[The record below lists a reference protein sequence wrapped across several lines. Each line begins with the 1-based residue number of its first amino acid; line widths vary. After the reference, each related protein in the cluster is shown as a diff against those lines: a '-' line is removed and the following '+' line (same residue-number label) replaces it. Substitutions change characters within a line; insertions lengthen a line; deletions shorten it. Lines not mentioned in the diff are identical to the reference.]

1 MRSTSRLLAAVLL
14 SFVSFAALAQQPVAT
29 GTLVVDIKPFR
40 SEVELKPKIENQLK
54 SGGIEWGLKDGQM
67 VVTMVN
73 KRFVNFDI
81 NHMTRFGQQETL
93 QLPPGEY
100 KITGIGLE
108 MVTAFSPEKVLAK
121 GGYLNLD
128 VASFKIE
135 EGKTTTV
142 SIDPVIRKDMTFL
155 MKWFVPT
162 LLTTIST
169 DAGSSEPVA
178 LNARQAGTVAWP
190 DYNGPLKFIAK

>member
-1 MRSTSRLLAAVLL
+1 MRSTFRPFLAVLL
-14 SFVSFAALAQQPVAT
+14 TCLSFTAIAQQPVGT
-29 GTLVVDIKPFR
+29 GTLVFDVKPFR

-178 LNARQAGTVAWP
+178 LNARQAGTVAWR
-190 DYNGPLKFIAK
+190 DYNGPLKFVAE

>member
-1 MRSTSRLLAAVLL
+1 MRSTFRPFLAVLL
-14 SFVSFAALAQQPVAT
+14 TCLSFTAIAQQPVGT
-29 GTLVVDIKPFR
+29 GNLVFDVKPFR

-178 LNARQAGTVAWP
+178 LNARQAGTVAWR
-190 DYNGPLKFIAK
+190 DYNGPLKFVAE

>member
-1 MRSTSRLLAAVLL
+1 MRSTSRPFLAVLL
-14 SFVSFAALAQQPVAT
+14 TCLSFTAIAQQPVDT
-29 GTLVVDIKPFR
+29 GTLVFDVKPFR

-178 LNARQAGTVAWP
+178 LNARQAGTVAWR
-190 DYNGPLKFIAK
+190 DYNGPLKFVAE

>member
-1 MRSTSRLLAAVLL
+1 MRSMPRLLAAVLF
-14 SFVSFAALAQQPVAT
+14 SFASFAAIAQQPAAT

-93 QLPPGEY
+93 QLPVGEY
-100 KITGIGLE
+100 RITGIGLE

-155 MKWFVPT
+155 MKWYVPT

-178 LNARQAGTVAWP
+178 LNARQAGTVAWR
-190 DYNGPLKFIAK
+190 DYNGPLKFVAE